1 MGVLVFVLGISQLA
15 GSKWAIP
22 EKIQTRGLRI
32 WDFQG
37 YTKEIASGI
46 SRG

>member
-22 EKIQTRGLRI
+22 EFYLFLFYLLFI
-32 WDFQG
+32 
-37 YTKEIASGI
+37 
-46 SRG
+46 